1 MPSVLSNK
9 ENAMT
14 TRTIELGGRI
24 PLSTPAS
31 LSPSQRSLY
40 DAINEQ
46 AVPWAQSAGFIAKLD
61 DGRLVG
67 PFNIALQS
75 PEIGAAFWKL
85 QSVEGEKTSLSE
97 RVRQVVILTVGSV
110 WKSAYEL
117 YAHMAVARKA
127 GLLEETVMALAQGHQ
142 SAGLTDE
149 EKLAQRLIKQLML
162 DHHVPQ
168 ELFEQVK
175 ATFDVRGIVDMLF
188 LAGCYQIVCSLL
200 NTFEVPVPGN

>member
-1 MPSVLSNK
+1 
-9 ENAMT
+9 
-14 TRTIELGGRI
+14 
-24 PLSTPAS
+24 
-31 LSPSQRSLY
+31 
-40 DAINEQ
+40 
-46 AVPWAQSAGFIAKLD
+46 
-61 DGRLVG
+61 
-67 PFNIALQS
+67 
-75 PEIGAAFWKL
+75 
-85 QSVEGEKTSLSE
+85 
-97 RVRQVVILTVGSV
+97 
-110 WKSAYEL
+110 
-117 YAHMAVARKA
+117 
-127 GLLEETVMALAQGHQ
+127 MALAQGHQ